1 MWKNTFLCRKDP
13 FEIPGGIGPI
23 SDLFRASAK
32 QMPPLRNQT
41 TGGLWEPLP
50 RFIVG
55 LDLALGGLCELP
67 LTQRLV
73 EGWLSRFPRVLS
85 TNEFFAAVTLTHEV
99 AQQILTDLLFGQ
111 AIPKLEVHPAANGH
125 QDWGR
130 PGNISTSISSPRG
143 VAFTRI
149 VNSRNLR
156 CRLQPTCQHPKTRY
170 FGQNSIPLT
179 NSGTLPVLLSSNE
192 ICNYPVSLYLLKATY
207 HFPLGKNTWE
217 RRVESEGC
225 LDAQN
230 QHKRWEGDYF
240 NDAAIRQ

>member
-41 TGGLWEPLP
+41 TGDLWEPP
-50 RFIVG
+50 P
-55 LDLALGGLCELP
+55 DLLQVLFWLWGGLCELP

-99 AQQILTDLLFGQ
+99 AQQILTYLLLGQ
-111 AIPKLEVHPAANGH
+111 AIHKLEVHPAANGR

-130 PGNISTSISSPRG
+130 PGNISTSISRPQG
-143 VAFTRI
+143 MAFTRT

-170 FGQNSIPLT
+170 FSQSSIPLT

-192 ICNYPVSLYLLKATY
+192 ICN
-207 HFPLGKNTWE
+207 
-217 RRVESEGC
+217 
-225 LDAQN
+225 
-230 QHKRWEGDYF
+230 
-240 NDAAIRQ
+240 